1 MPRPGSS
8 PIHPLFATSQHG
20 LGHFLD
26 ETTVTIEERAAT
38 RDSYG
43 QVTGAWAPVA
53 GLSDLPGTVGMAAG
67 RESERGV
74 DTLTVATHAIV
85 LAGYHPE
92 ITTAMRAVVD
102 GTVVHDIEVVH
113 HDSRLRVTELE
124 TRIVG

>member
-26 ETTVTIEERAAT
+26 ETTVTIEEQAAT
-38 RDSYG
+38 RDSWG
-43 QVTGAWAPVA
+43 EVIGAWTPVA

-92 ITTAMRAVVD
+92 ITTAMRAVTAD
-102 GTVVHDIEVVH
+102 DTVYDIEAVH
-113 HDSRLRVTELE
+113 HDSRLAVTRLA
-124 TRIVG
+124 TRIES